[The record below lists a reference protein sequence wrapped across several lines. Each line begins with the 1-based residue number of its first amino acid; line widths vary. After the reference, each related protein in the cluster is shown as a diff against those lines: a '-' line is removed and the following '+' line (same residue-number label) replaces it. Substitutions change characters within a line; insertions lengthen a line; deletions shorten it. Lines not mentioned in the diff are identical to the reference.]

1 MNIYFILVLEY
12 ALFSI
17 ILQVQNDIGNCL
29 SRLDDFG
36 RIKKHWTQNCVN
48 DKSNTQRVR
57 RAQHNTT
64 RCFVAPL

>member
-17 ILQVQNDIGNCL
+17 ILQVQNDIGNRL

-36 RIKKHWTQNCVN
+36 RTRSIKKHWTQN
-48 DKSNTQRVR
+48 
-57 RAQHNTT
+57 
-64 RCFVAPL
+64 